1 MLVPAIFYCPFYMN
15 QVTDK
20 LYHVN
25 YYNNTESLLTPLL
38 VLKITQLYDQ
48 LAYGCYIWSEG
59 EIAYYM
65 YINSTDV
72 IVVK

>member
-15 QVTDK
+15 QVTD
-20 LYHVN
+20 N

-48 LAYGCYIWSEG
+48 VAYGCYIWSEG